1 MASKSKLSY
10 GERAKQHPHPVA
22 RRLFEIAE
30 SKKTNVV
37 VSADLT
43 TSKELLDIADK
54 LGPYIAVL
62 KTHIDI
68 LDDYQYSVVEALK
81 ALAAKHNFLIF
92 EDRKFV
98 DIGNTVQKQYHGGAL
113 QISSWAHIVNCTM
126 LPGEGIVQALAQT
139 AEREDFPYKDERALL
154 ILATMTSKG
163 SLATGEYTKL
173 SVECARRYSHF
184 VIGFVASR
192 TLGDIETE
200 VGPLENEDF
209 VLFTTGVNMAS
220 KGDKLGQQYQT
231 PKSAVETGADFIIA
245 GRGIYAVP
253 DPVET
258 AKRYREEGWNAY
270 LSRIGQA

>member
-1 MASKSKLSY
+1 MSSKSHLTY
-10 GERAKQHPHPVA
+10 GERSKQHTNGVA

-43 TSKELLDIADK
+43 TSKELLGIADE

-68 LDDYQYSVVEALK
+68 LDDFQPSVLEELK
-81 ALAAKHNFLIF
+81 ALATKHNFLIF

-113 QISSWAHIVNCTM
+113 QISSWADIVNCTM
-126 LPGEGIVQALAQT
+126 LPGEGIVQALTET
-139 AEREDFPYKDERALL
+139 AERDDFPYKGERGLL

-163 SLATGEYTKL
+163 SLATGEYTKV
-173 SVECARRYSHF
+173 SVECARKYSRF

-192 TLGDIETE
+192 TLGDIETD
-200 VGPLENEDF
+200 VAALDNEDF
-209 VLFTTGVNMAS
+209 ILFTTGVNMAS

-231 PKSAVETGADFIIA
+231 PKSAVESGADFIIA

-253 DPVET
+253 NRVET
-258 AKRYREEGWNAY
+258 AKLYRDEGWNAY
-270 LSRIGQA
+270 LSRVGK